1 VGHGLCVNDIW
12 ARPRRGDLFAYRL
25 VIIIIIIIN
34 LTYLLSKGLLKIG

>member
-1 VGHGLCVNDIW
+1 MGHGLCVNDIW

-25 VIIIIIIIN
+25 VIIIIIIN